1 MLRVFDIFKKKRIG
15 KCCQQ
20 KGNSKIL
27 ILTQVIG
34 RTKGTNKKNT
44 VKSHQGA
51 ARGERTL
58 RSC

>member
-1 MLRVFDIFKKKRIG
+1 MLHVFDIFLKKRIG

-34 RTKGTNKKNT
+34 KTKGTNKKNT
-44 VKSHQGA
+44 VKSYQGA
-51 ARGERTL
+51 PRGERTP